1 MRTVSVGDVQKNF
14 AKILDS
20 IQSGERVVITRRGRP
35 VARLTALGP
44 QGDVRW
50 PDFLA
55 EAVDLPAP
63 PLSEILSRQR
73 EERL

>member
-14 AKILDS
+14 ARIFDS
-20 IQSGERVVITRRGRP
+20 IQSGERVVVTRQGRP
-35 VARLTALGP
+35 VAQLTALGP

-55 EAVDLPAP
+55 EAVDLPGTP
-63 PLSEILSRQR
+63 VSKLLDRQR
-73 EERL
+73 EERF